1 MPRFER
7 LQHCSNDIENAF
19 NRKEKREKRESK
31 CVMSDKEIELYLK
44 TLDEGL
50 KAAERQMLEEETLYN
65 ESVTI
70 ERLRTIRL

>member
-1 MPRFER
+1 
-7 LQHCSNDIENAF
+7 
-19 NRKEKREKRESK
+19 
-31 CVMSDKEIELYLK
+31 MSDKEIELYLK

-70 ERLRTIRL
+70 RDENNQIVNIPVKDLLAKHFYN

>member
-1 MPRFER
+1 
-7 LQHCSNDIENAF
+7 
-19 NRKEKREKRESK
+19 
-31 CVMSDKEIELYLK
+31 MSDKEIELYLK

-70 ERLRTIRL
+70 RDENNQIVNIPAKDLLAKHFYN